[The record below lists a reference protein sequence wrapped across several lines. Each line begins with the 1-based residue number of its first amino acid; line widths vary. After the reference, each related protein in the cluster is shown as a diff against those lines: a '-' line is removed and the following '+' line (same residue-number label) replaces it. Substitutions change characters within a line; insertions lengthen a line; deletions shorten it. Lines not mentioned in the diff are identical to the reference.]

1 MNDNKGAIERW
12 EGQVEEFKMS
22 ASYKEL
28 TGIDGDPSEFEWN
41 SFPGFT
47 SLQILQEIHDNLQ
60 KRNIEPEE
68 FTDRI
73 IFMSMFR
80 HRLDKKRKWWNLYF
94 EFRKKSRNTRS
105 LARTLD
111 VSGSWRGKEVV
122 WNSSYTPEGK

>member
-122 WNSSYTPEGK
+122 WNSSLHT